1 MAFNPTP
8 AEQEMLELL
17 NRMRMNP
24 SAELNLLVNN
34 LDPISSSDPD
44 VNSAI
49 RFFEVDGNVLAS
61 QWSQLTPVPPLAWNE
76 SLYNA
81 SRRHSR
87 DMINADEQT
96 HQLPGGPSLGERVR
110 QAGYNNYSRVAENIF
125 AFSDSVFHGHAGLAI
140 DWGFG
145 PDGIQNPP
153 GHRQNMMSGAV
164 REVGIG
170 IIPENNPSTSVGP
183 LVITQKFGN
192 RFNFGNSWLLG
203 VVFDDLDNDNT
214 YDAGEGLGD
223 VNIRIVGAGETFVTN
238 TLSAGGYQLQLPAGQ
253 YNLTFSGDTLDTTI
267 SRTIAI
273 GSDNVKVDV
282 IAEQSDNPTNPG
294 GENPTNPGGE
304 NPTTP
309 GTGFQATPGDDM
321 FSGTPGR
328 DVVNGLAGNDVLR
341 GNAGNDRLMGGT
353 GNDRLF
359 GGSGRDVLIG
369 GTDNDVLSGGGTG
382 DLLRG
387 LGGNDRILGGTGDDR
402 MFGGSGNDRL
412 IGGAGND
419 RLLGGGGNDTFN
431 GGLGNRNIVRMGPGN
446 DTVQLSG
453 AGGFT
458 RVLDLRESDSIQLL
472 GSLSS
477 DDLTLRQQGQ
487 NVLAFAN
494 GDRLAFFKGV
504 NVAFVQEQIA

>member
-24 SAELNLLVNN
+24 SAELTLLVNS
-34 LDPISSSDPD
+34 LDPIGSADPD
-44 VNSAI
+44 VNSALQ
-49 RFFEVDGNVLAS
+49 FFGVDGNVLAS
-61 QWSQLTPVPPLAWNE
+61 QWSQLTPVAPLAWNE

-81 SRRHSR
+81 SRRHNR
-87 DMINADEQT
+87 DMINADEQA
-96 HQLPGGPSLGERVR
+96 HQLPGGPSLGERAR
-110 QAGYNNYSRVAENIF
+110 QAGYNYSRLAENIF
-125 AFSDSVFHGHAGLAI
+125 AFSKSVFHGHAGLAI

-145 PDGIQNPP
+145 PDGIQSPP

-170 IIPENNPSTSVGP
+170 IIPENNPNTSVGP

-223 VNIRIVGAGETFVTN
+223 VTVRIVGAGQTFVTN
-238 TLSAGGYQLQLPAGQ
+238 TLSAGGYQLQVPAGQ
-253 YNLTFSGDTLDTTI
+253 YSLTFSGDTLDTTI
-267 SRTIAI
+267 SRTISI

-282 IAEQSDNPTNPG
+282 IADQSDEPVNPDP
-294 GENPTNPGGE
+294 
-304 NPTTP
+304 
-309 GTGFQATPGDDM
+309 GFQATPGDDL
-321 FSGTPGR
+321 FNGTSGR
-328 DVVNGLAGNDVLR
+328 DVVNGLAGNDVLH
-341 GNAGNDRLMGGT
+341 GKAGNDRLMGGS
-353 GNDRLF
+353 GNDRLL

-369 GTDNDVLSGGGTG
+369 GADNDLLSGGGAA

-387 LGGNDRILGGTGDDR
+387 LGGNDRMLGGAGNDR
-402 MFGGSGNDRL
+402 IFGGAGNDRL
-412 IGGAGND
+412 FGNAGND
-419 RLLGGGGNDTFN
+419 RLLGGGGDDTLN

-446 DTVQLSG
+446 DTVQLDG

-472 GSLSS
+472 GSLSVN
-477 DDLTLRQQGQ
+477 DLTLQQQGQ
-487 NVLAFAN
+487 NVLMFAN

-504 NVAFVQEQIA
+504 NVAFVQDQIA

>member
-24 SAELNLLVNN
+24 SAELGLLINS
-34 LDPISSSDPD
+34 LDPIGSVDPD

-49 RFFEVDGNVLAS
+49 RFFGVDGNVLSS
-61 QWSQLTPVPPLAWNE
+61 QWSQLTPVPPLAWDEN
-76 SLYNA
+76 LYNA
-81 SRRHSR
+81 ARGHSQ
-87 DMINADEQT
+87 DMIGADLQA

-110 QAGYNNYSRVAENIF
+110 NAGYDYSRVSENIF
-125 AFSDSVFHGHAGLAI
+125 AFSKSVFHGHAGFAI
-140 DWGFG
+140 DWGVG

-170 IIPENNPSTSVGP
+170 ILPENNPNTDVGS

-192 RFNFGNSWLLG
+192 RFDFGHSWLLG
-203 VVFDDLDNDNT
+203 VVFDDLDNDDT

-223 VNIRIVGAGETFVTN
+223 VTIRIVGSGQTFVTN

-253 YNLTFSGDTLDTTI
+253 YNLTFSGDTLDTTV

-273 GSDNVKVDV
+273 GADNVKVDV
-282 IAEQSDNPTNPG
+282 IAEQTDEPDDPTNPGGDNPTNPG
-294 GENPTNPGGE
+294 N
-304 NPTTP
+304 
-309 GTGFQATPGDDM
+309 TGFQATAGDDV
-321 FSGTPGR
+321 FSGTPDR
-328 DVVNGLAGNDVLR
+328 DVVNGLEGNDVLR
-341 GNAGNDRLMGGT
+341 GNAGNDRLMGGS

-369 GTDNDVLSGGGTG
+369 GTDNDVLSGGGTA

-387 LGGNDRILGGTGDDR
+387 LGGNDRLLGGTGDDR

-412 IGGAGND
+412 LGDAGND
-419 RLLGGGGNDTFN
+419 RLLGGGGNDTFD
-431 GGLGNRNIVRMGPGN
+431 GGTGNRNIVRMGPGN
-446 DTVQLSG
+446 DTVQLNG

-458 RVLDLRESDSIQLL
+458 RVLDLRESDRIQLL
-472 GSLSS
+472 GSLST
-477 DDLTLRQQGQ
+477 DDLTLRQQGR
-487 NVLAFAN
+487 NVLMLAN

-504 NVAFVQEQIA
+504 DVAFVQEQIA